1 MECLD
6 CKNIIEIN
14 AIRQI
19 LKIKPQLLKVFD
31 DIMSNKSGIPQQVSL
46 KLPNLKKKDSGK
58 SEKKVNPTIQL
69 PKLKKLTGDVV

>member
-1 MECLD
+1 MQINREKFTL
-6 CKNIIEIN
+6 KNMT
-14 AIRQI
+14 
-19 LKIKPQLLKVFD
+19 KVFD

-46 KLPNLKKKDSGK
+46 KLPNLKKKDSNK